1 MFSKNGKGGSMAKDE
16 INAFL
21 GAGTSYEG
29 KLHFEGSVR
38 IDGTFQGEV
47 TSEGTL
53 VVGQDAKVK
62 GLIHVGQLVL
72 SGQFRGT
79 IEAREKV
86 VLHRTAQLV
95 GTVNTPTLVME
106 EGAVLE
112 GKVNMGTENADAQP
126 EDVLGGQ
133 GAFGGLDASSASS
146 ETVQG

>member
-47 TSEGTL
+47 SSEGTL
-53 VVGQDAKVK
+53 VVGQDAKVQ

-72 SGQFRGT
+72 SGALRGT
-79 IEAREKV
+79 VEAREKV
-86 VLHRTAQLV
+86 VLHRSAHLV
-95 GTVNTPTLVME
+95 GCVSTPSLVME

-112 GKVNMGTENADAQP
+112 GRVSMGTEPVEHQDSGDSHVEAAYLEKAENQASG
-126 EDVLGGQ
+126 VL
-133 GAFGGLDASSASS
+133 
-146 ETVQG
+146 E

>member
-1 MFSKNGKGGSMAKDE
+1 MAKDE

-53 VVGQDAKVK
+53 VVGQDAQVK

-72 SGQFRGT
+72 SGKLRGT

-86 VLHRTAQLV
+86 VLHRTAHLV
-95 GTVNTPTLVME
+95 GVVNTPTLVVE
-106 EGAVLE
+106 DGAVLE
-112 GKVNMGTENADAQP
+112 GKVNMGTETADAQP
-126 EDVLGGQ
+126 EETMGSQEAFQASTEAAQ
-133 GAFGGLDASSASS
+133 G
-146 ETVQG
+146 